1 MQGINLKG
9 IGNMVST
16 CLILHNMGVS
26 DRVMETVNKQN
37 VASTTAVLEY
47 GEDIVDATT
56 FPDGMVGVN
65 QHRTQVAAVTTIAR
79 FNETLAETV
88 ANNKE
93 WKSLNDP
100 IEWAR
105 LQKALIKSKGA
116 L

>member
-1 MQGINLKG
+1 
-9 IGNMVST
+9 MVST

-26 DRVMETVNKQN
+26 DRVMDTVNERY
-37 VASTTAVLEY
+37 VASTTAVPEY
-47 GEDIVDATT
+47 GEEIVDATT
-56 FPDGMVGVN
+56 FPDGMN
-65 QHRTQVAAVTTIAR
+65 QPRTQVAAVTTIAR

-93 WKSLNDP
+93 WKSLNNP

-105 LQKALIKSKGA
+105 LQKALINSKRA